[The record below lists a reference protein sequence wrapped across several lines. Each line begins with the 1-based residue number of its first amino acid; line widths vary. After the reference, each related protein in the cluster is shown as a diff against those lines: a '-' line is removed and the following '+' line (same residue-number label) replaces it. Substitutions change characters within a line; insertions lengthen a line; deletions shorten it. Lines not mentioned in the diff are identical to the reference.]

1 MISAF
6 QALYSEPK
14 YDTDTGAIHEGCGRQ
29 RIYYRYRIVIL
40 STIIA
45 YTKG

>member
-14 YDTDTGAIHEGCGRQ
+14 YDTDTGAIYLRDVDGKEYIIGTYCN
-29 RIYYRYRIVIL
+29 IKYNNIV
-40 STIIA
+40 
-45 YTKG
+45 Y